1 MKTKY
6 IAVRGVLSFLSAAA
20 AFSLASCGN
29 AGNEN
34 TTASS
39 EATAVEEVTTEEAI
53 EIPEK
58 YSLADENKIT
68 PYKNQHQSGLCWA
81 YTTTSIAESSLI
93 VSGFE
98 DTSVD
103 LSEGYICYRVY
114 PFAEERAAGSTA
126 DGIYISGDP
135 KVNKMTPYYVGG
147 SIMMA
152 GQLFALGDGP
162 LYEDAAPINTEAG
175 KLEKSV
181 DIIRSLD
188 EEGNFTKDMS
198 KYLLTE
204 MNLYREDEDIKEAI
218 LRHGAVGIGIYADQA
233 GAGKTAEAGINY
245 YLTDKSTPPEATNHV
260 VTIIGWDDSY
270 SKDNF
275 TNKPAHDGAW
285 LIKDS
290 LNSLGDEY
298 YWMSYDEYHDENG
311 AVGMVFSKRE
321 DYGEILSYDTAGPAD
336 FLTAEGDFTTVA
348 NVFSAR
354 SADSLKA
361 VGIETVVPDQK
372 ITVSVYKKPEKD
384 NPDSGEKVYEKDYDI
399 EYAGYKVIDLD
410 EAVSLG
416 AGEQFSVV
424 VKYTNIPD
432 APGIAP
438 IEGDASYID
447 LGTLGEVYLV
457 SGEGES
463 FALAG
468 DKWYDLSKSESSA
481 AFGKTGTLNNVCI
494 KAILNK

>member
-1 MKTKY
+1 MH
-6 IAVRGVLSFLSAAA
+6 R
-20 AFSLASCGN
+20 
-29 AGNEN
+29 
-34 TTASS
+34 
-39 EATAVEEVTTEEAI
+39 
-53 EIPEK
+53 
-58 YSLADENKIT
+58 
-68 PYKNQHQSGLCWA
+68 
-81 YTTTSIAESSLI
+81 
-93 VSGFE
+93 
-98 DTSVD
+98 
-103 LSEGYICYRVY
+103 
-114 PFAEERAAGSTA
+114 
-126 DGIYISGDP
+126 
-135 KVNKMTPYYVGG
+135 
-147 SIMMA
+147 
-152 GQLFALGDGP
+152 
-162 LYEDAAPINTEAG
+162 
-175 KLEKSV
+175 
-181 DIIRSLD
+181 
-188 EEGNFTKDMS
+188 
-198 KYLLTE
+198 
-204 MNLYREDEDIKEAI
+204 
-218 LRHGAVGIGIYADQA
+218 
-233 GAGKTAEAGINY
+233 
-245 YLTDKSTPPEATNHV
+245 
-260 VTIIGWDDSY
+260 
-270 SKDNF
+270 DNF
-275 TNKPAHDGAW
+275 RQHDKG
-285 LIKDS
+285 S
-290 LNSLGDEY
+290 
-298 YWMSYDEYHDENG
+298 H
-311 AVGMVFSKRE
+311 
-321 DYGEILSYDTAGPAD
+321 
-336 FLTAEGDFTTVA
+336 
-348 NVFSAR
+348 SAR